1 MARVLRAD
9 DEGIRVA
16 VAALNHGELIGLPT
30 ETVYG
35 LAADATNDAAL
46 RNVFAVKGRPEHH
59 PLILHI
65 AHPDDLAALAEHVPP
80 YASDLARRVWP
91 GPLTLIVHADAHVS
105 RLVTGGRDTVAVR
118 CPSHPVA
125 HRVIAALGRPVAAP
139 SANRFG
145 HVSPTSA
152 QHVVD
157 DLGDDID
164 VVLDGGA
171 CEVGVESTIVDCTGE
186 VLEVLR
192 PGAVTL
198 EQLRDVL
205 DRVELDSVTP
215 ERAGSAASPCVADGT
230 SGESRASGMLASHY
244 APRARLILHEAGER
258 FEAGSMPV
266 LDFSGDAVAVAR
278 LLYVHLR
285 ELDARHVAVAHVI
298 LPPAIG
304 MGVALRDRLT
314 KAAAGR

>member
-9 DEGIRVA
+9 EEGIRVA
-16 VAALNHGELIGLPT
+16 VAALNNGELIGLPT

-35 LAADATNDAAL
+35 LAADATNDDAL
-46 RNVFAVKGRPEHH
+46 RKVFAVKGRPEHH
-59 PLILHI
+59 PLIVHI
-65 AHPDDLAALAEHVPP
+65 ALADDLAALADHVPP

-91 GPLTLIVHADAHVS
+91 GPLTLIVRANARVS

-157 DLGDDID
+157 DLGDAID

-205 DRVELDSVTP
+205 EGGGPEPDGGTAMRRVV
-215 ERAGSAASPCVADGT
+215 DGT
-230 SGESRASGMLASHY
+230 TGESRASGMLASHY

-258 FEAGSMPV
+258 FEPGSAPV
-266 LDFSGDAVAVAR
+266 LDFSGDTAAAAR

-285 ELDARHVAVAHVI
+285 DLDARHVAVAHVI

>member
-9 DEGIRVA
+9 EEGIRVA
-16 VAALNHGELIGLPT
+16 VAALNNGELIGLPT

-35 LAADATNDAAL
+35 LAADATNDDAL
-46 RNVFAVKGRPEHH
+46 RKVFAVKGRPEHH
-59 PLILHI
+59 PLIVHI
-65 AHPDDLAALAEHVPP
+65 ARADDLAALADHVPP

-91 GPLTLIVHADAHVS
+91 GPLTLIVRANARVS

-205 DRVELDSVTP
+205 EGGGPEPDGGTAMRRVV
-215 ERAGSAASPCVADGT
+215 DGT
-230 SGESRASGMLASHY
+230 TGESRASGMLASHY

-258 FEAGSMPV
+258 FEPGSAPV
-266 LDFSGDAVAVAR
+266 LDFSGDVVAAAR

-285 ELDARHVAVAHVI
+285 DLDARHVAVAHVI